1 MTPEQRKQIARK
13 AAEARWEKVK
23 EEEGSQELEIIE
35 GVDLPVAKYK
45 GTLPLMDLE
54 IPCYVLSDG
63 QRVVGRTGMTE
74 MLTGIKAGGGLE
86 KYLGV
91 SPLKPFINQENV
103 LEKMVAFRLPEVEG
117 LERHVK
123 GLPADYVC
131 SSRRFM
137 SWALSRRLVCQHAA
151 VKAGCH
157 SWVHPCAA
165 ACLDIV

>member
-1 MTPEQRKQIARK
+1 MI
-13 AAEARWEKVK
+13 
-23 EEEGSQELEIIE
+23 
-35 GVDLPVAKYK
+35 KYNLA
-45 GTLPLMDLE
+45 GYILPLDLE

-91 SPLKPFINQENV
+91 SPLKPFINQGNV

-123 GLPADYVC
+123 GLPGFAQKVTV
-131 SSRRFM
+131 
-137 SWALSRRLVCQHAA
+137 AQ
-151 VKAGCH
+151 
-157 SWVHPCAA
+157 
-165 ACLDIV
+165 